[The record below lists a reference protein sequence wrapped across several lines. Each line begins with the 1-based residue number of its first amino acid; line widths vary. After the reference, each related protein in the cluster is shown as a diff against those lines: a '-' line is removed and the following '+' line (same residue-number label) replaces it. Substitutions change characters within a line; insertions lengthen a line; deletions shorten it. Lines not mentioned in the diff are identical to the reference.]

1 MNLQISSIHR
11 KNGGSPVWFLEGGNI
26 KICLQTRVA
35 KNILSF
41 DIFSSGHD
49 FYLISSTRA
58 NGDRK
63 LGLLTSTFIEQVARS

>member
-26 KICLQTRVA
+26 KICLQTRAA

-49 FYLISSTRA
+49 FYLISST
-58 NGDRK
+58 
-63 LGLLTSTFIEQVARS
+63 